1 MESTLNFVTKFT
13 EVVKEHMQETTEHLG
28 KEVIDSTAKRTGI
41 CVDKIKV
48 AYGAKFSMLGHN
60 YKDSE
65 MKQLEEFDEDIL
77 VCQGGNG
84 FFFVPVSN
92 VKALG
97 QSLILVESDLN
108 QPEMKSMGRR
118 KQEVYKRFF
127 DTKRAIKEVLPKVE
141 EPRRRA
147 QRKKRKLRLFY

>member
-1 MESTLNFVTKFT
+1 MESILNFVTKFT
-13 EVVKEHMQETTEHLG
+13 GVVKDHLEETKWCLG
-28 KEVIDSTAKRTGI
+28 KEVVDTTARKTGI

-65 MKQLEEFDEDIL
+65 MKEMDDFNEDVL

-92 VKALG
+92 VKAMG
-97 QSLILVESDLN
+97 ESLILVDSNLA
-108 QPEMKSMGRR
+108 QPEMKGMGRR
-118 KQEVYKRFF
+118 KQEVFRRFYN
-127 DTKRAIKEVLPKVE
+127 TKNAIREVMPAVE
-141 EPRRRA
+141 EKKKRTV
-147 QRKKRKLRLFY
+147 RKKRKLRLFY